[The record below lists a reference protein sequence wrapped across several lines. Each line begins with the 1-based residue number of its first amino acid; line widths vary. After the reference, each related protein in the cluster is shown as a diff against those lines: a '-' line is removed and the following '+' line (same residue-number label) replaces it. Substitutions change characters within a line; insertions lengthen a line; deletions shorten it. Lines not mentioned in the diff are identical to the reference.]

1 MIWQLQIAAAAEEQS
16 SVTEE
21 ITRNT
26 EAVRDVSNELT
37 EETKQSVIQ
46 ASELS
51 ELSNEL
57 KQEID
62 RFKL

>member
-1 MIWQLQIAAAAEEQS
+1 MHFPIWLHKALKSQLT
-16 SVTEE
+16 V
-21 ITRNT
+21 
-26 EAVRDVSNELT
+26 T

-46 ASELS
+46 ASGLS